1 MEQPLTPSVSGT
13 IRSFFTASI
22 LYNTQCQHTSNQ
34 MNKHINERCYRTS
47 LLLWLYLYSSS
58 WENSMKIATLAKMLL
73 TVIFIFSVRYVPVNL
88 SLLLVEN
95 PSERSMCAP
104 EQTSRDR
111 LGPFTLPVHQSTK
124 PGQGSGQTGAH
135 SWKKSNTEKK
145 ADCATCQLGA
155 WEHEGG
161 SYVNSLRFCQPIV
174 LFHIIVLTRIEV

>member
-1 MEQPLTPSVSGT
+1 MPTYLKPNEQTHKWEVLQDIIIIMIIPYHQNN
-13 IRSFFTASI
+13 F
-22 LYNTQCQHTSNQ
+22 SNV
-34 MNKHINERCYRTS
+34 KKKKIGF
-47 LLLWLYLYSSS
+47 LYSSS

-161 SYVNSLRFCQPIV
+161 SYVNSLRFCQPIG